1 MAQNHAHT
9 LGNRY
14 YLRMRFVI
22 PLVEPGE
29 NPAGPECATRV
40 PLVVNPIGDSRGSR
54 LSHLSRI
61 IVFKRTFE
69 FNLMQEIRPSL
80 TRESILDTAEALFAQ
95 QGHDGTS
102 MRQITTAAGVNLASV
117 NYHFGSKESLVQA
130 VLKRRLEVLNRERL
144 RLLDELE
151 AQAEGRPLKPSQI
164 VDAFFGTLLR
174 LAADPAQAGS
184 TFLPLLERTM
194 TDPSDFIRAL
204 FAEEYA
210 DVLERYRNALFA
222 ALPDVP
228 RAEIVWRF
236 QFMLG
241 ATSYA
246 IIGTDLLR
254 SVTGWTIDDAEQ
266 PDNPNL
272 LLPRLMS
279 FLLGGLRAPLPQVP

>member
-1 MAQNHAHT
+1 
-9 LGNRY
+9 
-14 YLRMRFVI
+14 
-22 PLVEPGE
+22 
-29 NPAGPECATRV
+29 
-40 PLVVNPIGDSRGSR
+40 
-54 LSHLSRI
+54 
-61 IVFKRTFE
+61 
-69 FNLMQEIRPSL
+69 MQEIRPSL

-102 MRQITTAAGVNLASV
+102 MRQITAAAGVNLASV

-184 TFLPLLERTM
+184 TFL

-228 RAEIVWRF
+228 RAEIMWRF

-279 FLLGGLRAPLPQVP
+279 FLLGGLRSPLPHVP

>member
-1 MAQNHAHT
+1 M
-9 LGNRY
+9 L
-14 YLRMRFVI
+14 
-22 PLVEPGE
+22 
-29 NPAGPECATRV
+29 
-40 PLVVNPIGDSRGSR
+40 
-54 LSHLSRI
+54 
-61 IVFKRTFE
+61 
-69 FNLMQEIRPSL
+69 
-80 TRESILDTAEALFAQ
+80 
-95 QGHDGTS
+95 
-102 MRQITTAAGVNLASV
+102 
-117 NYHFGSKESLVQA
+117 A
-130 VLKRRLEVLNRERL
+130 VLMRRLEVLNRERL

-151 AQAEGRPLKPSQI
+151 AQAQGKPLKPSQI

-174 LAADPAQAGS
+174 LAADPEQAGS

-194 TDPSDFIRAL
+194 TDPAGFIRAL

-210 DVLERYRNALFA
+210 DVLERYRNAFFA

-254 SVTGWTIDDAEQ
+254 SVTGWTLDEAEQ
-266 PDNPNL
+266 PDNPEL

-279 FLLGGLRAPLPQVP
+279 FLLGGLRAPLPQHPAT

>member
-1 MAQNHAHT
+1 
-9 LGNRY
+9 
-14 YLRMRFVI
+14 
-22 PLVEPGE
+22 
-29 NPAGPECATRV
+29 
-40 PLVVNPIGDSRGSR
+40 
-54 LSHLSRI
+54 
-61 IVFKRTFE
+61 
-69 FNLMQEIRPSL
+69 MQEIRATP
-80 TRESILDTAEALFAQ
+80 TREAILDTAESLFAQ
-95 QGHDGTS
+95 QGHEATS
-102 MRQITTAAGVNLASV
+102 MRQITGAAGVNLASV

-130 VLKRRLEVLNRERL
+130 VLKRRLEVLNRERM

-151 AQAEGRPLKPSQI
+151 AQSGGKPLKPSQI

-194 TDPSDFIRAL
+194 TDPTDFIRAL

-210 DVLERYRNALFA
+210 DVLARYRNALFA

-228 RAEIVWRF
+228 RAEIIWRF

-246 IIGTDLLR
+246 IMGTDLLR
-254 SVTGWTIDDAEQ
+254 SVTGLAGDEAEQ
-266 PDNPNL
+266 PNDREL

-279 FLLGGLRAPLPQVP
+279 FLLGGLRSPLPHVNASPGGA